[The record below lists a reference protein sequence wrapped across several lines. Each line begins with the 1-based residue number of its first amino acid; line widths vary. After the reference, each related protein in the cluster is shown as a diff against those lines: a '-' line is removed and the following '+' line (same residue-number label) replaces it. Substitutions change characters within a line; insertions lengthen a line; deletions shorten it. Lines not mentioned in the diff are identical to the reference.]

1 MATWN
6 GGIVQRVPNL
16 EDTSVFQERVK
27 NERQILKESL
37 ALQLNQDLLGI
48 LIDGSQTDVTFHVGA
63 AVFKAH
69 KAVLLARVPEFFL
82 RISGKQLSQD
92 VENCPQV
99 INVENFR
106 PSQFKCFLQQI
117 YTADR
122 KVDHLEEELLL
133 NKEPNRGRLKT
144 EETCSLNSV
153 FHNLGMSN
161 GRGGDRCMPSSPF
174 LPDNQTLEAN
184 EEMLTSSLLEDDM
197 PEGMFEMP
205 EETEAEDYAL
215 SSDDPVPEPASM
227 LGADLL
233 SLYRRGCCPDIT
245 LHVENR
251 IFHAHRAILCA
262 RSSYFAAMLSGNWAE
277 SFQKSITLAGVSH
290 VEVEI
295 MMNFLYGAILDLP
308 KEILPR
314 SVLTLADMYN
324 LDGLKKVVLHVLKKD
339 YCKFFHKPVIG
350 MQQSILEC
358 LQISHSVGIDG
369 LYSSCMRWITKYF
382 VKCWSGKN
390 FANLPA
396 ELQQACLMSLVQ
408 SLNVENV
415 VSVLMDSDRLLWNL
429 PEVKWAEQAI
439 ALTKELQDE
448 CIKFIVPHFLETV
461 QSKSLLHL
469 LKAQR
474 MSRRPYL
481 VERIFAA
488 IEQNITVTD
497 GCLQFIAVDLLRSQ
511 VAYKEVGF
519 VSEILTLF
527 DKLWMFLVQS
537 FYAVRHTEGWKLM
550 KPQDQEQIQA
560 AALDKGDDRKLSK
573 RPTLTSSQQKKR
585 PLLDPSP
592 FDVVEQVCRK
602 GKVPSINTVGPNSQL
617 TAASKM
623 KSESSVHATNGRLSA
638 GALRKSEAKGKDAKK
653 ANDKIP
659 KNGKAN
665 EKGTVTK
672 MNTPAKAR
680 QESKTKAE
688 STVSKMKVCA
698 DSLACQTVSTV
709 SNKDITGQDGKANTG
724 GRPKICLSSSSIQA
738 KQGKLSKKIV
748 QAQSELSQTERNGNK
763 RHSDKPELLSK
774 DGAGGTSGYVRLQEG
789 NEMDE
794 INYRDK
800 KMAFVISPTETAAQ
814 EPAKSSV
821 GQKSAV
827 RSASVTKAAKTPP
840 TASMKTGRPLSNSVP
855 NKQRAQNRDEAL
867 SQAHMKKTWNSSSNS
882 SIQHRPRSA
891 SGAAKAKDPKGGT
904 VGFEKTDPISS
915 DASKQP
921 TKVPNC
927 EEIMANEVLT
937 KANNSKPVKAA
948 ALSTIKTNT
957 RKMTL
962 LGATS
967 PRTPINSS
975 KVALKEKS
983 ASLPNVRKPSTKLL
997 PVTTKASSSLKRSA
1011 SSCHDKVAPNSPSHD
1026 MKSGTEISDQTG
1038 PNNWSL
1044 LCQNV
1049 EIPTALQDSSLAQG
1063 DHILTCEHSQQ
1074 IITSINLSNHVK
1086 KVNHCISEKVQ
1097 TALDM
1102 TSAAN
1107 SEAHTIQKP
1116 SKDIELKTEYYKA
1129 QDHSSP
1135 ANKESQ
1141 RTESSEPKL
1150 LIFNGCE
1157 KTKEVPLQRE
1167 SHFAE
1172 EIKAGHPVKGGD
1184 HEEWSL
1190 LKKGIFE
1197 LNNTIFTHSFDQ
1209 TSDAAKSS
1217 LKRDE
1222 KPVLSDSP
1230 KEVVESGI
1238 PENHEHSETQ
1248 LVESWNLGTEV
1259 YPASDA
1265 SFPKQS
1271 PDTDTGS
1278 ATTSSDDIKPNSEDY
1293 DAGGSQDDD
1302 GSNERGISK
1311 CSTVVC
1317 HDFLGRSSSDTS
1329 TPEELKEYDSGLR
1342 VEVKVKVLEP
1352 HGMTRGANTRESL
1365 INHCPKISPGIKA
1378 VERGSEENGVPD
1390 GDKLDP
1396 PSDLLSSCEVT
1407 EEDKSEIE
1415 NAEEI
1420 FPSAAAAP
1428 PPPPPPPP
1436 DQGIYHFQGIDNLA
1450 FEDITENETDVT
1462 NFSSAANFK
1471 RSVLLSVDECEEL
1484 GSDEGEAGSPLACSF
1499 DSLTP
1504 SDVFDGGSHDS
1515 GHQHY
1520 GRTYYSRYSLEID
1533 DDFLVC
1539 SHLQEKAKK
1548 QTKEPSAASPADE
1561 TNMVA
1566 NDALLQVVSTEI
1578 EETKQV
1584 GIEPAAPHQ
1593 CNEPLNGG
1601 ENKHEGSDRMEGNM
1615 LENQSDDNMQPE
1627 KNNMQPEKNN
1637 MQPEKNN
1644 MQPEKNNMQPA
1655 RDGGGGDSRP
1665 QERPCHLHLC
1675 QKGHSG
1681 VHSDD
1686 VATNEHLANMEKEHG
1701 QAYYSTINE
1710 QTNNTLPTG
1719 NLADC
1724 DRSQSCTFDRRP
1736 SKTLSPIYEM
1746 EIIEDV
1752 DRSSDVEVSH
1762 VHQEENEHFAKRDW
1776 ILLKQLLGDQ
1786 DLNCGIVNC
1795 LPEDINLAKYLIS
1808 QTLFLSRDACRTPGR
1823 IAVEKEAWYK
1833 WTELLSPSE
1842 DSTASITVASF
1853 SPEES
1858 VSPQGEWTIVELET
1872 HH

>member
-16 EDTSVFQERVK
+16 ENTNGFQDRAK
-27 NERQILKESL
+27 NERQILKETL

-63 AVFKAH
+63 AVFQAH
-69 KAVLLARVPEFFL
+69 KAVLLARVPEFFE
-82 RISGKQLSQD
+82 RISGKQLKQD
-92 VENCPQV
+92 AEKPQA

-106 PSQFKCFLQQI
+106 PSQFKCFLQQV

-122 KVDHLEEELLL
+122 KVDHLEEELLMK
-133 NKEPNRGRLKT
+133 KEPSQARLT
-144 EETCSLNSV
+144 EENNFSPGV
-153 FHNLGMSN
+153 FPNVGMCN
-161 GRGGDRCMPSSPF
+161 GRGIDRNMPSNQFP
-174 LPDNQTLEAN
+174 PDNRILETN

-197 PEGMFEMP
+197 PEGMFDMP
-205 EETEAEDYAL
+205 EEIEADSETL
-215 SSDDPVPEPASM
+215 SSDDPTPEPASV

-233 SLYRRGCCPDIT
+233 ALYRRGYCPDIT

-308 KEILPR
+308 KEALPR

-390 FANLPA
+390 FARLPA
-396 ELQQACLMSLVQ
+396 ELQKACLMSVVQ
-408 SLNVENV
+408 SLNVKNV
-415 VSVLMDSDRLLWNL
+415 VSVLMESDRLLWSL

-448 CIKFIVPHFLETV
+448 CIKFIVPHFLETIG
-461 QSKSLLHL
+461 SKSFLHL
-469 LKAQR
+469 LKAQT

-511 VAYKEVGF
+511 VAHKEGF
-519 VSEILTLF
+519 ASEISALF
-527 DKLWMFLVQS
+527 DKLWTFLVQS

-560 AALDKGDDRKLSK
+560 AALDKGDDRKLGK

-592 FDVVEQVCRK
+592 FDVAEQVCRK
-602 GKVPSINTVGPNSQL
+602 GKLLSTDTIVSNSQL
-617 TAASKM
+617 SASKM
-623 KSESSVHATNGRLSA
+623 KSEGSVHTANGRLSA
-638 GALRKSEAKGKDAKK
+638 GALRKGEAKGKDIKK
-653 ANDKIP
+653 ANEKTP
-659 KNGKAN
+659 KTGKAN
-665 EKGTVTK
+665 EKSTSTK
-672 MNTPAKAR
+672 MNTPVKAR
-680 QESKTKAE
+680 LEAKTKVESIVSKVKACSDSTSCQTG
-688 STVSKMKVCA
+688 STVSSRGVG
-698 DSLACQTVSTV
+698 
-709 SNKDITGQDGKANTG
+709 GQDGKANTG
-724 GRPKICLSSSSIQA
+724 ARPKVSLSSSSIQA
-738 KQGKLSKKIV
+738 KLGKPVKKTIQP
-748 QAQSELSQTERNGNK
+748 QAEKNGNK
-763 RHSDKPELLSK
+763 CNSDKLELSNK
-774 DGAGGTSGYVRLQEG
+774 DATVGANGHTSGLQEG
-789 NEMDE
+789 NAVE
-794 INYRDK
+794 INSRGK
-800 KMAFVISPTETAAQ
+800 KMAFVNSPVESAAQ
-814 EPAKSSV
+814 ETAKSPV

-827 RSASVTKAAKTPP
+827 RPASVVKATKTPSAST
-840 TASMKTGRPLSNSVP
+840 KTGRPLSNSVP
-855 NKQRAQNRDEAL
+855 NKQKTQNKDEGM

-882 SIQHRPRSA
+882 SVQQRARSA
-891 SGAAKAKDPKGGT
+891 SGAAAKAKDPKGGT
-904 VGFEKTDPISS
+904 VSLEKTDPASELS
-915 DASKQP
+915 DSSKQA
-921 TKVPNC
+921 TKALNR
-927 EEIMANEVLT
+927 EETTANEMLT
-937 KANNSKPVKAA
+937 KAHSKPAKAA
-948 ALSTIKTNT
+948 ALTTVKTNT
-957 RKMTL
+957 KKMTQV
-962 LGATS
+962 GATS

-975 KVALKEKS
+975 KLALKEKS

-997 PVTTKASSSLKRSA
+997 PATNKVSSSLKRSI
-1011 SSCHDKVAPNSPSHD
+1011 SGCHDKAAPNSLCHD
-1026 MKSGTEISDQTG
+1026 AKSAAQVKNDHTG
-1038 PNNWSL
+1038 ASIQSELSRNAEVL
-1044 LCQNV
+1044 
-1049 EIPTALQDSSLAQG
+1049 PTALQDSKLAEG
-1063 DHILTCEHSQQ
+1063 DQILTCALSPQ
-1074 IITSINLSNHVK
+1074 TVNSNNLSNVAK
-1086 KVNHCISEKVQ
+1086 KANDCTLENILS
-1097 TALDM
+1097 
-1102 TSAAN
+1102 TSVLAN
-1107 SEAHTIQKP
+1107 SEGHTTQKP
-1116 SKDIELKTEYYKA
+1116 FEDIGPKSNL
-1129 QDHSSP
+1129 HSSN
-1135 ANKESQ
+1135 ANKESPSDL
-1141 RTESSEPKL
+1141 SSETKPPV
-1150 LIFNGCE
+1150 FNGCGDTQE
-1157 KTKEVPLQRE
+1157 GPLQRG
-1167 SHFAE
+1167 SNCAAK
-1172 EIKAGHPVKGGD
+1172 IKSGHLLPGSKNEG
-1184 HEEWSL
+1184 ESL
-1190 LKKGIFE
+1190 LNKHIFQ
-1197 LNNTIFTHSFDQ
+1197 LNNATMSAHSFGQ
-1209 TSDAAKSS
+1209 TSDAAKRSV
-1217 LKRDE
+1217 KQCE
-1222 KPVLSDSP
+1222 KQTLSDLP
-1230 KEVVESGI
+1230 KEINETGI
-1238 PENHEHSETQ
+1238 PESHEHSETP
-1248 LVESWNLGTEV
+1248 LVGPWNLGAEV
-1259 YPASDA
+1259 CPAADA
-1265 SFPKQS
+1265 FFPKQS

-1342 VEVKVKVLEP
+1342 VEVKVKGIEL
-1352 HGMTRGANTRESL
+1352 HGKTRGASTREL
-1365 INHCPKISPGIKA
+1365 VGNHCSKMSQGIKA
-1378 VERGSEENGVPD
+1378 VERGSEDAMPVGE
-1390 GDKLDP
+1390 KLDP
-1396 PSDLLSSCEVT
+1396 ASDLLSSCEVT

-1420 FPSAAAAP
+1420 FPVPAP
-1428 PPPPPPPP
+1428 PPLPPS

-1450 FEDITENETDVT
+1450 FEDVTENETEVT

-1484 GSDEGEAGSPLACSF
+1484 GSDEGEIESPLACSF

-1504 SDVFDGGSHDS
+1504 SDVFDGGSQEG
-1515 GHQHY
+1515 GHRY

-1539 SHLQEKAKK
+1539 GQHHQEKGKK
-1548 QTKEPSAASPADE
+1548 QSRDPSPSLDADK
-1561 TNMVA
+1561 TSVVA
-1566 NDALLQVVSTEI
+1566 NYALPQLASTEM
-1578 EETKQV
+1578 EQATKV
-1584 GIEPAAPHQ
+1584 SVAPVPRLFA
-1593 CNEPLNGG
+1593 EPLEGG
-1601 ENKHEGSDRMEGNM
+1601 NKHVEKDWMEGSM
-1615 LENQSDDNMQPE
+1615 LENQHEDNMLPE
-1627 KNNMQPEKNN
+1627 KNYIQPTD
-1637 MQPEKNN
+1637 
-1644 MQPEKNNMQPA
+1644 
-1655 RDGGGGDSRP
+1655 DGGDNRP

-1675 QKGHSG
+1675 QKGHSSG
-1681 VHSDD
+1681 VHSDNLD
-1686 VATNEHLANMEKEHG
+1686 TNELLANMEQGHVQG
-1701 QAYYSTINE
+1701 YYSTSSE
-1710 QTNNTLPTG
+1710 QTNNTLPAG

-1724 DRSQSCTFDRRP
+1724 DRSQSCAFERRP

-1746 EIIEDV
+1746 EITEDV
-1752 DRSSDVEVSH
+1752 DQSSEVEVRC
-1762 VHQEENEHFAKRDW
+1762 VHQEEKEHFAERDW

-1786 DLNCGIVNC
+1786 DLNCGVVNC
-1795 LPEDINLAKYLIS
+1795 LPEDVNLAQYLIN
-1808 QTLFLSRDACRTPGR
+1808 QTLFLSRDTCKTPGK
-1823 IAVEKEAWYK
+1823 IAVEKEALCK